1 MHDAEDGLAGTKKMT
16 YHELVDEINQ
26 DIKALEHIEKPLAL
40 FKDEKAQ
47 MAEVKKEQEETLNK
61 VRRVVYPFWS
71 IAFVINGILL
81 IGYYY

>member
-1 MHDAEDGLAGTKKMT
+1 MDDTEDGIAGTKKMT
-16 YHELVDEINQ
+16 YQELVDEINQ

-47 MAEVKKEQEETLNK
+47 MAEVIKEQEETLNK